1 MKLFLKDYKGY
12 IFIYYIGIVMTIIYC
27 NLMKFISFGESLYIL
42 LFSSF
47 ILLCFLI
54 YKYYKNRG
62 VYSLFEKG
70 IHSLEES
77 FLYLGSSF
85 LGRNISVILKQ
96 QHKLYQ
102 SMIQEHKKIH
112 SEHLTFINQWI
123 HQMKTPISVISLQ
136 LQDYEGEEVTE
147 NIRKE
152 IDRLNKG
159 LDMAMHFARADN
171 FQKDFIV
178 EKAKLNEIV
187 SSIVNEEKRLFIKS
201 GMIPKIQVDKFTYVY
216 TDVKWMKFI
225 IGQLITNGVKYSK
238 DYSNYLTIKS
248 EENNKYVILSIIDEG
263 IGIVSKDLKRVFDPF
278 FTGENGRKF
287 GESTGMGLYLVK
299 KVCDDLGHKVSIK
312 SEVGKGTEVSIYF
325 NKDVN
330 SLIKV

>member
-54 YKYYKNRG
+54 YKYHKNRE
-62 VYSLFEKG
+62 VYNLFEKG
-70 IHSLEES
+70 VHSLEES

-187 SSIVNEEKRLFIKS
+187 SSIVNEEK
-201 GMIPKIQVDKFTYVY
+201 G
-216 TDVKWMKFI
+216 
-225 IGQLITNGVKYSK
+225 
-238 DYSNYLTIKS
+238 YL
-248 EENNKYVILSIIDEG
+248 
-263 IGIVSKDLKRVFDPF
+263 
-278 FTGENGRKF
+278 
-287 GESTGMGLYLVK
+287 
-299 KVCDDLGHKVSIK
+299 
-312 SEVGKGTEVSIYF
+312 
-325 NKDVN
+325 
-330 SLIKV
+330 